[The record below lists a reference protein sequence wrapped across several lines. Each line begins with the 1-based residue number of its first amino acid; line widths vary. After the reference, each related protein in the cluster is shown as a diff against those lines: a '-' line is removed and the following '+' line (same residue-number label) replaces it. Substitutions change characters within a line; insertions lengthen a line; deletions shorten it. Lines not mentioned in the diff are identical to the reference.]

1 MAVKT
6 LLTTLPK
13 AYLPWISLLCS
24 LGVFFKQIGNILPLR
39 SKCFMPSLKK
49 KSRLNKQHLFASI
62 YLKLIFRCHLITPD
76 TAAAFSFQHSDV
88 PLCYSLCVLNVE
100 AGQSSMVTHDN
111 RWKHGNTSC
120 MSEWRGI
127 LAIIQLKAYR
137 PPNRSSKASSSNS

>member
-24 LGVFFKQIGNILPLR
+24 LGVFFKQIGNILSLR
-39 SKCFMPSLKK
+39 SVLCLVWK
-49 KSRLNKQHLFASI
+49 KSPLNKQHLFASI

-76 TAAAFSFQHSDV
+76 MAAAFSFQHSDV
-88 PLCYSLCVLNVE
+88 PLCYSFCVLNVE

-111 RWKHGNTSC
+111 RWKYGNTSC
-120 MSEWRGI
+120 MSEWTGI
-127 LAIIQLKAYR
+127 LVIIQLKSYR